1 MKYLLT
7 FLMSISAPLVATHTT
22 FTTIYID
29 DVTQGDGT
37 CVRMN
42 MNAQNSSYP
51 VPSLSG
57 DDMACGLMGGTAV
70 AFTCPATAGAKLSF
84 EWRMWANLEHEGAL
98 DPSHKGP
105 CAFYA
110 KQVMDV
116 SSTAAAGPGWFK
128 IFEEGYD
135 ESTSKWCT
143 EKLIDAG
150 GIISVQ
156 IPNGL
161 PSGNYLFRPELLALQ
176 NANIGDPQLYT
187 GCAQVQV
194 QDYSVSIP
202 GYVKEGDASV
212 SFNINKPVF
221 PYPMPGPSVYDV
233 SASPAFSVQSDFPNI
248 TSVNGATLV
257 PDNCLIKEANWCG
270 VEVADY
276 STEDSCWKTCY
287 DSVPPTGAK
296 NCKVWETKCD
306 GIKDS
311 CSAGTFSGPPNKG
324 QELQDAEV
332 RTGVVIPAADNLG
345 SGDASSSA
353 SGSVASAT
361 AGVTTSFATVT
372 TEISRTAI
380 ASSKYETTATA
391 TKSSKSVDETAP
403 TSSKRNGNGRK
414 TASSAGITAGII
426 TIETSLS
433 PATTTPCENK
443 VRRRRNGGSKK

>member
-51 VPSLSG
+51 IPSLSG

-70 AFTCPATAGAKLSF
+70 AFTCPATAVAKLSF

-161 PSGNYLFRPELLALQ
+161 PSGNYLFRPELLALH

-194 QDYSVSIP
+194 QGS
-202 GYVKEGDASV
+202 EGDASV

-233 SASPAFSVQSDFPNI
+233 SASPAFSVQSDLPNI

-276 STEDSCWKTCY
+276 STDDSCWKVSEECYNQSQTCY

-296 NCKVWETKCD
+296 N
-306 GIKDS
+306 S
-311 CSAGTFSGPPNKG
+311 GTFSGPPNKG
-324 QELQDAEV
+324 QKLQDAEV

-345 SGDASSSA
+345 SGDTSSSA